1 VQTKTFKMKQEFIFM
16 PGTTVFVPKAYENI
30 IPNHTQ
36 YCLSRKKRLDD
47 SGWDVTCYATISNL
61 DSVFLTRKIGLILD
75 FETKEQALAYALSVP
90 QGFTAGAIGTQVKV
104 YRVGQAP
111 DRVCLAA
118 ALNRRETE
126 YTPKRAGRHLQCL
139 RKWAKATLALDA
151 KSRDGRLVWE

>member
-1 VQTKTFKMKQEFIFM
+1 VQTKTFKMKPRFVFM
-16 PGTTVFVPKAYENI
+16 PGTTVFVPKAHENV

-47 SGWDVTCYATISNL
+47 TGWDVTCYALIENL
-61 DSVFLTRKIGLILD
+61 PSIFLTRKIGLILD

-104 YRVGQAP
+104 YRIGQAP

-118 ALNRRETE
+118 ALNLGETQ

-139 RKWAKATLALDA
+139 RKWAKATLGLDA